1 MKHTTKRK
9 QGGFTLM
16 EMVLVLGIIALL
28 AGTGIAFLVG
38 VGDFGKETKVKADLN
53 TLASALRAYEAQS
66 LTLPTSRQGLQAL
79 VERPGSK
86 PQPKSWRQFLKKPLL
101 DPWGNEYQYSFPGN
115 HDPKGFDLS
124 SNGPDGKP
132 GTPDDI
138 GNWDL

>member
-1 MKHTTKRK
+1 MKHNTKRK
-9 QGGFTLM
+9 ERGFTLM

-101 DPWGNEYQYSFPGN
+101 
-115 HDPKGFDLS
+115 
-124 SNGPDGKP
+124 
-132 GTPDDI
+132 
-138 GNWDL
+138 